1 LLASDLL
8 HPRHADVLSAR
19 NGTRQGYVVARIM
32 PVTKTI
38 KTTTYRINMILEIGI
53 KIDMVLLGLK
63 SIPKLSLKLLCHVFA
78 ASLQFLVVLHF
89 GSLFF
94 ETRNSLVDKKRLHC

>member
-1 LLASDLL
+1 M
-8 HPRHADVLSAR
+8 VQ
-19 NGTRQGYVVARIM
+19 RQGHVVARIM

-53 KIDMVLLGLK
+53 KIDIVLLELK
-63 SIPKLSLKLLCHVFA
+63 SMPKLSLKLLCRVFA

-94 ETRNSLVDKKRLHC
+94 DTRNSLVDKKRLQQWSLFSRGERI